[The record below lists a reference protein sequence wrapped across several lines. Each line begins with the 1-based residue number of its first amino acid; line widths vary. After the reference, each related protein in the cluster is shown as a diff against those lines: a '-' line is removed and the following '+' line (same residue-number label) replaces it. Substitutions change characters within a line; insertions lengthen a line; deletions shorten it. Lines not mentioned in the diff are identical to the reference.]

1 MSRINIHRSHQLGLV
16 AAKARAEQLAER
28 LAREYDVSYRW
39 SGDALEFKRS
49 GADGRIDVS
58 EESVEVELRLGL
70 LLSALGGRI
79 KSEIERTL
87 DKSLQ
92 A

>member
-1 MSRINIHRSHQLGLV
+1 MSRITIHRPHQLGLD

-28 LAREYDVSYRW
+28 LAKDYDVNYRW
-39 SGDALEFKRS
+39 CGDALEFKRS
-49 GADGRIDVS
+49 GADGRIEVS
-58 EESVEVELRLGL
+58 DDSVAVELRLGL
-70 LLSALGGRI
+70 ALSLMSSKI

>member
-1 MSRINIHRSHQLGLV
+1 MSRINIHRSHQLGLE
-16 AAKARAEQLAER
+16 AARARAEQLAER

-39 SGDALEFKRS
+39 NGDALEFKRS
-49 GADGRIDVS
+49 GADGRIEVS
-58 EESVEVELRLGL
+58 DDSVAVELRLGL
-70 LLSALGGRI
+70 LLSALGGKI
-79 KSEIERTL
+79 KGEIERTL